1 MRLAGHTAVA
11 EALDRLERAGG
22 ERSIALFE
30 HGTLIVE
37 IYAPRGTDTQMPHTR
52 DEIYVVARGTGTF
65 ELNGT
70 SESFAV
76 GDVLFAPARMPH
88 KFIDFTDDF
97 AAWVF
102 FYGPEGGEQ

>member
-1 MRLAGHTAVA
+1 MRLPGHIAVG
-11 EALDRLERAGG
+11 EALERLEVAGG
-22 ERSIALFE
+22 ERSVVLFE
-30 HGTLIVE
+30 HSTLTIE
-37 IYAPRGTDTQMPHTR
+37 MYAPLGIDTQQPHTR

-76 GDVLFAPARMPH
+76 GDVLFAPARLPH